1 MACGLNPS
9 LSSDAMNPD
18 IVMVFATLPTAVVL
32 FVTGSIRN
40 DLVALLDMLMAVA
53 GLLGSF
59 VSSTR
64 YLHSDVA
71 AD

>member
-1 MACGLNPS
+1 MNPS

-18 IVMVFATLPTAVVL
+18 IFIVFATLPTAAVL

-40 DLVALLDMLMAVA
+40 DLVALLVMLMAA
-53 GLLGSF
+53 TGLLDSF
-59 VSSTR
+59 VSSTT